1 MNTDLIKH
9 LITLRLPGLDIVETF
24 DTRFDDETT
33 HILTVSSGGTELGY
47 VKSTYTPEDSEREF
61 LLDATNGCFTTESA
75 SRMLKKVRSDYLR
88 LV

>member
-24 DTRFDDETT
+24 ENLFEGETT
-33 HILTVSSGGTELGY
+33 HVLTVSSGGTDLGY
-47 VKSTYTPEDSEREF
+47 VKSTYNKESKDLY
-61 LLDATNGCFTTESA
+61 LLEATIGCFTTQSA
-75 SRMLKKVRSDYLR
+75 ALMLKKVRSDYLR